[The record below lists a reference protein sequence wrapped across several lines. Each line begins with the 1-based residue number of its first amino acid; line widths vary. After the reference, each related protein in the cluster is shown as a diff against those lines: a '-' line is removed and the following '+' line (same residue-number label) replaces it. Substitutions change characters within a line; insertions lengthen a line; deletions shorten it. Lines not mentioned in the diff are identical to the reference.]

1 MAIITLPDHGL
12 SNSAARRC
20 KHWMK
25 ILTEVNPKISNGYA
39 FQGNF
44 ANYGSTVE
52 VAEGTWVM
60 GYRED
65 RAASGRLY
73 SHNVTLYQ
81 VRSGALVEVDEWA
94 IDGGDRGWVLHV
106 RDKIHA
112 YMTAPAE
119 PDIDALL
126 AEREQLLARLAEID
140 ALLPE
145 PEGTEMSTREA
156 AQALGVSVRTV
167 QRWAAQG
174 KVDAT
179 KDTGGRWVITIVIN
193 RTA

>member
-1 MAIITLPDHGL
+1 MAIITLPDHEL

-20 KHWMK
+20 KHWIK
-25 ILTEVNPKISNGYA
+25 VLTGVNTELATGFA
-39 FQGNF
+39 FLGNF
-44 ANYGSTVE
+44 ARYGETVE

-60 GYRED
+60 GYKED

-73 SHNVTLYQ
+73 SHNVTLWQ
-81 VRSGALVEVDEWA
+81 VRNGALVEVNRWQ
-94 IDGGDRGWVLHV
+94 ISGGDRNWALHV

-112 YMTAPAE
+112 YMTAKPE

-126 AEREQLLARLAEID
+126 AERERLLARIAEID

-174 KVDAT
+174 KIDAT